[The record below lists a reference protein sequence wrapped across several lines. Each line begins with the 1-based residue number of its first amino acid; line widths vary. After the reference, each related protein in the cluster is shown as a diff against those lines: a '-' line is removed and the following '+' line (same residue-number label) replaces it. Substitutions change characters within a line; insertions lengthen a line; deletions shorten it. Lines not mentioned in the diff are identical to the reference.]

1 MKTTIVILVTI
12 FTTLVSAVD
21 ERKPTGTI
29 IIGLPLPKPSKPPA
43 APPPTDPDSTPG
55 HFYACTNV
63 DLMGTCQKFEDTT
76 KTCHNFPA
84 EYVGSISSIQPDRH
98 QTCYFYD
105 KADCG
110 GEMDELIWPGSSNL
124 RGRRF
129 DNRAVSWT
137 CNEN

>member
-29 IIGLPLPKPSKPPA
+29 TIGLPLPKPSKPPA

-84 EYVGSISSIQPDRH
+84 DQIDTRRAIS
-98 QTCYFYD
+98 TT
-105 KADCG
+105 
-110 GEMDELIWPGSSNL
+110 
-124 RGRRF
+124 RRI
-129 DNRAVSWT
+129 AGAKWMS
-137 CNEN
+137 